1 MMNRAHDVAF
11 LAGQPPGRR
20 WRPANPLSVST
31 RPENRAP
38 RAAAVRPRAAHVDAR
53 APGRARRGRSSPSC
67 APSSPPGS
75 ACKTS
80 ATPGGASSTGRRWCA
95 RRSSGSAAPTPRFAH
110 ELGARRPGAHRARH
124 DLSAWEAVFKDEAR
138 TSGEAIQTARGP
150 ATEEQALHAALLL
163 VAKDQVDGGLDPR
176 RLGHWLR
183 KHADRLIDGK
193 RFVRSG
199 EKTTPSAG
207 RSRIHALTD

>member
-1 MMNRAHDVAF
+1 M
-11 LAGQPPGRR
+11 
-20 WRPANPLSVST
+20 
-31 RPENRAP
+31 
-38 RAAAVRPRAAHVDAR
+38 
-53 APGRARRGRSSPSC
+53 
-67 APSSPPGS
+67 
-75 ACKTS
+75 
-80 ATPGGASSTGRRWCA
+80 
-95 RRSSGSAAPTPRFAH
+95 
-110 ELGARRPGAHRARH
+110 
-124 DLSAWEAVFKDEAR
+124 FKDEAR

-199 EKTTPSAG
+199 EKTAVCWKVESM
-207 RSRIHALTD
+207 R